1 MKRLLVST
9 VVVLLLALGLGGW
22 WWTKQSLPALDGE
35 LGVPGLKDPVEV
47 VFDGYGVPH
56 VYGRDPE
63 DVWFAAGVLHARDRL
78 WQMELYRRVTAGRLS
93 EVMGESTLPIDKQFL
108 MLNLRAA
115 AEVEWARARPEV
127 KSALERYAAGV
138 NAAASRLIPRQR
150 PLEMQLL
157 GITPG
162 EWTPVDTLAVGR
174 LLAWRLAE
182 NHQSEL
188 VRAAVAAKL
197 GPDAA
202 RQLAGRYPPDG
213 PTILAPA
220 AGPVTDA
227 SGASGAARAES
238 GFDAV
243 GVGAADRSATVAAG
257 ALASGQPAGEPAEWP
272 VGLGWLHPMARRGNS
287 NSWVISGSRSATGRP
302 MLANDPHL
310 LVEFPSIWYEMHL
323 VAAGL
328 DVTGVTIPG
337 IPFVIIGHNRRIAW
351 GFTNSGADVQDLT
364 LERIDVARKRYMSAG
379 GWQPAKVTRVDIPVR
394 GRATAEP
401 FELWET
407 SRGPIIADASALDW
421 QAPPAFMTPAAGPAA
436 GAGQPGQV
444 QAYSLRWE
452 GVTGDTASAFEILDR
467 ADDWS
472 GFEAAV
478 DAFDSPSQN
487 VVYADVD
494 GNIGYALSGRLPVRS
509 SGDGTMPSAG
519 GPGTAWMEGG
529 ARPLLPRALNPASG
543 FIASSNNEVDRSAG
557 ALITRDWA
565 APYRAAR
572 LTEVLGPA
580 KGLSLDAMATLQA
593 DTTSLAAA
601 RVLAGAKQALAAAT
615 AQQADA
621 SAVQALTELAAWDHV
636 VDARAVVTLYQ
647 AFEDALWRRTFVDEM
662 GDPLFLSFYQW
673 AGGERPAGLHAII
686 DDRQSRWFDD
696 IATVDARETRD
707 DIFILAARDAA
718 ERVQA
723 DFGSGSGR
731 AWDRVHAVPFEHPLG
746 RGSWVLSWLFSRGPI
761 PMVGDGTTVMR
772 VSWSRAA
779 PFQGWE
785 IPSWR
790 QLLDVG
796 DWDQSRVVLPT
807 GQSGHR
813 MSPNFFDQNEMWRTG
828 RYRPQPFSR
837 QAVLQAQA
845 HRLVLVP

>member
-1 MKRLLVST
+1 LKRLLVTT

-47 VFDGYGVPH
+47 VFDGFGVPH

-93 EVMGESTLPIDKQFL
+93 EVMGEATLPIDKRFL
-108 MLNLRAA
+108 TLGLRAA
-115 AEVEWARARPEV
+115 AEAEWARARPEV

-138 NAAASRLIPRQR
+138 NAVTARLSFRQR
-150 PLEMQLL
+150 PLEMQVL
-157 GITPG
+157 GITPA

-188 VRAAVAAKL
+188 VRAAVVAKL
-197 GPDAA
+197 GAEAA
-202 RQLAGRYPPDG
+202 RQLAGRYPTDA
-213 PTILAPA
+213 PTILGDRRDQVPEA
-220 AGPVTDA
+220 AT
-227 SGASGAARAES
+227 AR
-238 GFDAV
+238 V
-243 GVGAADRSATVAAG
+243 GTF
-257 ALASGQPAGEPAEWP
+257 PAGLPASASVEWP
-272 VGLGWLHPMARRGNS
+272 AGLAWLHPMARRGNS
-287 NSWVISGSRSATGRP
+287 NSWVINGSRSATGRP

-310 LVEFPSIWYEMHL
+310 LVEFPSHWYEMHL

-364 LERIDVARKRYMSAG
+364 LERIDVARKRYMSAA
-379 GWQPAKVTRVDIPVR
+379 GWQPAKVTRVDIAVR
-394 GRATAEP
+394 GRSTPEA
-401 FELWET
+401 FEVWET
-407 SRGPIIADASALDW
+407 SRGPIIADAASLDW
-421 QAPPAFMTPAAGPAA
+421 QTPPAFMTPAAGGVAP
-436 GAGQPGQV
+436 AGQA

-452 GVTGDTASAFEILDR
+452 GITGDTASAFEMLDR
-467 ADDWS
+467 AEDWS

-478 DAFDSPSQN
+478 DAFDTPSQN
-487 VVYADVD
+487 IVYADVD

-509 SGDGTMPSAG
+509 SGDGTLPSSGGFGPAWVEG
-519 GPGTAWMEGG
+519 GP
-529 ARPLLPRALNPASG
+529 RPPSPRVLNPEAG
-543 FIASSNNEVDRSAG
+543 LIASSNNEISRRSDVM
-557 ALITRDWA
+557 ITRDWA

-580 KGLSLDAMATLQA
+580 KGLSLDAMATLQN

-601 RVLAGAKQALAAAT
+601 RVLGGVTQALTAAAT
-615 AQQADA
+615 QQADD

-636 VDARAVVTLYQ
+636 VDARPVVTLYQ

-662 GDPLFLSFYQW
+662 GEPLFLTFYHW

-686 DDRQSRWFDD
+686 DERQSRWFDD
-696 IATVDARETRD
+696 IATVDKRETRD

-731 AWDRVHAVPFEHPLG
+731 AWDRVHAVRFEHPLG
-746 RGSWVLSWLFSRGPI
+746 AGSWLRSWLFSRGPV
-761 PMVGDGTTVMR
+761 PMTGDGTTVMR
-772 VSWSRAA
+772 VSWNRSA
-779 PFQGWE
+779 PFEGWE

-813 MSPNFFDQNEMWRTG
+813 LSPNAFDQNELWRTG
-828 RYRPQPFSR
+828 GYRPQPFSR
-837 QAVLQAQA
+837 RAVLQAQA
-845 HRLVLVP
+845 HRLLLVP

>member
-1 MKRLLVST
+1 
-9 VVVLLLALGLGGW
+9 
-22 WWTKQSLPALDGE
+22 
-35 LGVPGLKDPVEV
+35 
-47 VFDGYGVPH
+47 
-56 VYGRDPE
+56 
-63 DVWFAAGVLHARDRL
+63 
-78 WQMELYRRVTAGRLS
+78 
-93 EVMGESTLPIDKQFL
+93 
-108 MLNLRAA
+108 
-115 AEVEWARARPEV
+115 
-127 KSALERYAAGV
+127 
-138 NAAASRLIPRQR
+138 
-150 PLEMQLL
+150 
-157 GITPG
+157 
-162 EWTPVDTLAVGR
+162 
-174 LLAWRLAE
+174 
-182 NHQSEL
+182 
-188 VRAAVAAKL
+188 
-197 GPDAA
+197 
-202 RQLAGRYPPDG
+202 
-213 PTILAPA
+213 
-220 AGPVTDA
+220 
-227 SGASGAARAES
+227 
-238 GFDAV
+238 
-243 GVGAADRSATVAAG
+243 
-257 ALASGQPAGEPAEWP
+257 
-272 VGLGWLHPMARRGNS
+272 
-287 NSWVISGSRSATGRP
+287 

-310 LVEFPSIWYEMHL
+310 MVEFPSIWYEMHL

-394 GRATAEP
+394 GRSATEP
-401 FELWET
+401 FDVWET
-407 SRGPIIADASALDW
+407 SRGPIIADADSLDW
-421 QAPPAFMTPAAGPAA
+421 QAPPAFMTPAAGSGAA
-436 GAGQPGQV
+436 AAQAQGQV
-444 QAYSLRWE
+444 QAYSMRWE

-478 DAFDSPSQN
+478 DDFDSPSQN

-519 GPGTAWMEGG
+519 GSGSAWMEGG
-529 ARPLLPRALNPASG
+529 ARPLLPRALNPESG
-543 FIASSNNEVDRSAG
+543 FIASSNNEIDRGASAM
-557 ALITRDWA
+557 ITRDWA

-601 RVLAGAKQALAAAT
+601 RVLAGAKQALTAAT
-615 AQQADA
+615 AQKADD

-636 VDARAVVTLYQ
+636 VDARPVVTLYE

-662 GDPLFLSFYQW
+662 GEPLFLSFYQW
-673 AGGERPAGLHAII
+673 AGGERPAGLHVII
-686 DDRQSRWFDD
+686 DERQSRWFDD
-696 IATVDARETRD
+696 IATVDKRETRD

-723 DFGSGSGR
+723 DFGSGNGR
-731 AWDRVHAVPFEHPLG
+731 AWDRVHAVKFEHPLG

-761 PMVGDGTTVMR
+761 PMIGDGTTVMR
-772 VSWSRAA
+772 VSWNRAA

-796 DWDQSRVVLPT
+796 EWDQSRVVLPT

-813 MSPNFFDQNEMWRTG
+813 MSPNSFDQNEMWRTG